1 MAKTFDLTL
10 LPLYRYRGDEL
21 PSPPGLLALTPPRRK
36 ARSREKDR
44 LIVHLSLSGNA
55 SFSTVNY
62 LQMTSRAAEEFYKTP
77 GSVTAALRAAA
88 TTLNGDLLERN
99 MTSSGQ
105 GLYTLGHLV
114 LGALRGEKFYILESG
129 PTHVYWMAGAER
141 KNIHDPQMAGRGLG
155 LGQATNYYLSQLTLR
170 TGGRLLIAAKVPPT
184 WEQILQRDN
193 RSASLEA
200 IRSVLMQESTEDE
213 NAVLVEVQPG
223 RGEVTVL
230 KPARSDT
237 PTLESIS
244 KKIAEEPQVESA
256 SIASHRP
263 EPQRITPLAPLPEID
278 SVTVPQPNSGSK
290 PPGMLDIPDSIP
302 RQASKPSPA
311 PQEITSAPVEHFAEI
326 KEETSPAGPSVGEE
340 FARQSAR
347 TLAKGMQATREGNS
361 RLKSIVRTMMPR
373 LLPGSDSETPVHLPG
388 WVMGLIA
395 VIIPL
400 VVVTVASIVYFR
412 FGRDVQYE
420 TLYAEADAARA
431 RAVGQDDPVAERIA
445 WEDTLSKLN
454 LAEERNITSESQA
467 LRDEA
472 QTRLDVLL
480 GIIRIDFQPA
490 VNGLPR
496 GIEITAMAA
505 IDTEIFLLDSVNGEI
520 LRAFLLDS
528 GYQYDENFI
537 CRRGDYA
544 GKSVGALVG
553 LEALPKANAMAAS
566 VMGIDRRGNLLY
578 CASNQVPQALS
589 LQEPPIGFKEITAI
603 TLDSDVLYLLD
614 APSREVWVYGGQAS
628 TFINYPTAFFEN
640 APTGM
645 ENTIDMSVNGSDLY
659 LLFADGHL
667 ASCTYSLLNTVPTRC
682 INPATLIDPHPAA
695 GGGDSFG
702 QSIFTQMHLSTPPD
716 SALLLLAPQTQAVF
730 RLSPRS
736 FELQNQIHPRKDRE
750 SPISNAPLTAM
761 TANSAH
767 VLFIAQGDKIYQAAD
782 AP

>member
-1 MAKTFDLTL
+1 VAKTFDLTL
-10 LPLYRYRGDEL
+10 LPLYRHRGDEL
-21 PSPPGLLALTPPRRK
+21 LSPPGLLALTPPRRK

-44 LIVHLSLSGNA
+44 LIVHLTLSGNA

-62 LQMTSRAAEEFYKTP
+62 LQMTSRAAEEFYQTP

-114 LGALRGEKFYILESG
+114 LGALRGEQFYILESG
-129 PTHVYWMAGAER
+129 PTHVYWMAGVER
-141 KNIHDPQMAGRGLG
+141 KDIHDPLMAGRGLG
-155 LGQATNYYLSQLTLR
+155 LGQATNFYLSQLTLR
-170 TGGRLLIAAKVPPT
+170 AGGRLLIAAKIQPS
-184 WEQILQRDN
+184 WEKILQRDN
-193 RSASLEA
+193 RSSSLEA
-200 IRSVLMQESTEDE
+200 FRSLLMAESTENE
-213 NAVLVEVQPG
+213 NAVLVEVEPG
-223 RGEVTVL
+223 RGEMTVL
-230 KPARSDT
+230 KPERSDS

-244 KKIAEEPQVESA
+244 KKIAAEPQIDSA
-256 SIASHRP
+256 PIASHRP
-263 EPQRITPLAPLPEID
+263 EPQRITPLPGID
-278 SVTVPQPNSGSK
+278 PVVVSQPDSGSK
-290 PPGMLDIPDSIP
+290 PPNLSDIPDSIP
-302 RQASKPSPA
+302 RQAPKPA
-311 PQEITSAPVEHFAEI
+311 PIPDEIASDPVEHLVEI
-326 KEETSPAGPSVGEE
+326 EEEAPPAGPSVGEE

-361 RLKSIVRTMMPR
+361 RLKSVARTMMPR
-373 LLPGSDSETPVHLPG
+373 LLPGSDSETPVRLPG
-388 WVMGLIA
+388 WIMGLIA

-400 VVVTVASIVYFR
+400 LVVTVASIVYFR

-445 WEDTLSKLN
+445 WEDALSKLN

-467 LRDEA
+467 LRGEA
-472 QTRLDVLL
+472 QTRLDELL

-505 IDTEIFLLDSVNGEI
+505 IDTEIFLLDSANGEI
-520 LRAFLLDS
+520 LRAFLLES

-537 CRRGDYA
+537 CRRGVYA
-544 GKSVGALVG
+544 GKTVGAIVG

-566 VMGIDRRGNLLY
+566 VMGIDSRGNLLY

-628 TFINYPTAFFEN
+628 TFISYPTAFFEN

-645 ENTIDMSVNGSDLY
+645 ENTIDMSVDGSDLY

-667 ASCTYSLLNTVPTRC
+667 ASCTYSLLDTVPTRC

-716 SALLLLAPQTQAVF
+716 SALLLLAPKTQAVF

-736 FELQNQIHPRKDRE
+736 FELQNKIHPRNDLE
-750 SPISNAPLTAM
+750 SPISSAALTAM

-767 VLFIAQGDKIYQAAD
+767 ILFVAQGDKIYQAVD